1 MKALAID
8 IGGTS
13 VKYAYISSEGEISN
27 KNSFD
32 TYNMTSLE
40 VFLAEIHRIVETG
53 IIQGIRKIGISS
65 LGIFDTDGMCLGG
78 AENLPFLEGV
88 NLRREIC
95 AWNDEIQCSIMN
107 DGTAAAMGEYWL
119 GEAKGCQNFLCITL
133 GTGIGGAVVFGGKP
147 VLGSHFQSGE
157 VGYYNYANE
166 MDYMELSYSTKGVL
180 EEAAKRMNRSQIDG
194 FTFVEHVKNGDAIC
208 STLFQEWMNVLGSML
223 ANYSLLL
230 DPEKI
235 ILGGGISGQKEWIC
249 DALTCSMQK
258 YLPISFRGK
267 TKVYPAKYGNDAGIL
282 GSVEGYF
289 NIFL

>member
-13 VKYAYISSEGEISN
+13 VKYAYVSSKGEISN

-40 VFLAEIHRIVETG
+40 AFLTEIRRIVEIG

-65 LGIFDTDGMCLGG
+65 LGIFDTEGMCVGG
-78 AENLPFLEGV
+78 VENLPFLEGV

-95 AWNDEIQCSIMN
+95 SWNEEIQCSIMN

-119 GEAKGCQNFLCITL
+119 GEAKECQNFICITL
-133 GTGIGGAVVFGGKP
+133 GTGIGGAIVIGGNP

-157 VGYYNYANE
+157 VGYYNYVSE
-166 MDYMELSYSTKGVL
+166 MDYMERSYSTKGIL
-180 EEAAKRMNRSQIDG
+180 EEAARRMNLSQIDG
-194 FTFVEHVKNGDAIC
+194 FTFVEYVKNGDAIC
-208 STLFQEWMNVLGSML
+208 SALFQEWMHVLGSML

-249 DALTCSMQK
+249 DALTQSMQQH
-258 YLPISFRGK
+258 LPTPFRGK
-267 TKVYPAKYGNDAGIL
+267 IQVYPAKYGNDAGIL
-282 GSVEGYF
+282 GSVEVFF
-289 NIFL
+289 NKI